1 MASISSFK
9 SQVSK
14 LGGFSHTNFFRAS
27 INFPVA
33 AVPQEKTKS
42 ENATLLCKAVNLP
55 AANTS
60 TLDYYYAGQPF
71 KIPGDRQYE
80 PWTCTF
86 LVDRKFAVRNALL
99 EWIDSNRPAEPS
111 YMMGEAGNN
120 KVFHTKTLR
129 LELLDRVSKNTDPNA
144 PSLYT
149 IKLHSA
155 YPTTIQGV
163 DLDWG
168 QADTIME
175 ITCQFDYQ
183 YWTIEKRTDL

>member
-1 MASISSFK
+1 MTSISDFR

-14 LGGFSHTNFFRAS
+14 LGGFSHSNYFRCS
-27 INFPVA
+27 IVFPDS
-33 AVPQEKTKS
+33 AVPNAKVKS
-42 ENATLLCKAVNLP
+42 ENAMLLCKAANLP

-60 TLDYYYAGQPF
+60 TLDYFYAGQPF

-86 LVDRKFAVRNALL
+86 LVDKKFAVRNALL
-99 EWIDSNRPAEPS
+99 EWIDANRPAEPS
-111 YMMGEAGNN
+111 YMMGGAGSNQ
-120 KVFHTKTLR
+120 VFHTRTLR
-129 LELLDRVSKNTDPNA
+129 LELLNRVSKSGLANA
-144 PSLYT
+144 SSIYT
-149 IKLHSA
+149 IKMYNA

-168 QADTIME
+168 QNDSIME

-183 YWTIEKRTDL
+183 YWTVETRVDI